1 MKKNVKNAKNN
12 YGEKYTK
19 VGIIIQALF
28 LLGLLVT
35 FIISLFNK
43 DYFYLTELLSA
54 LLLGIMAFN
63 NLYKKV
69 DKKLG
74 ITYLICSIVILIVFI
89 VTIIFGK

>member
-19 VGIIIQALF
+19 AGIIIQALF

>member
-1 MKKNVKNAKNN
+1 MKNNVKNAKNN

-19 VGIIIQALF
+19 AGIIIQALF

-89 VTIIFGK
+89 VTIIFSK

>member
-19 VGIIIQALF
+19 AGIIIQALF

-89 VTIIFGK
+89 VTIIFSK

>member
-19 VGIIIQALF
+19 AGIIIQALF

-43 DYFYLTELLSA
+43 DYFYLTELLTA